1 MNELF
6 GIVILVLLIAGF
18 SVLSGGGRSASELR
32 MRRRWEANFES
43 EIRQIR
49 PTDATG
55 VLMCRRWRRV
65 GLRTRGSLPELRRG
79 TLSGPPLPGG
89 DRPKEH

>member
-1 MNELF
+1 VNELF

-43 EIRQIR
+43 EIRQVR
-49 PTDATG
+49 PSDATG
-55 VLMCRRWRRV
+55 VLMCRRCGASASERAGRCPSCGAV
-65 GLRTRGSLPELRRG
+65 L
-79 TLSGPPLPGG
+79 
-89 DRPKEH
+89 

>member
-18 SVLSGGGRSASELR
+18 TVLSGGGRSASELR

-43 EIRQIR
+43 ELRQIR

-55 VLMCRRWRRV
+55 VLMCRRCGASASERAGRCPSCGAV
-65 GLRTRGSLPELRRG
+65 L
-79 TLSGPPLPGG
+79 
-89 DRPKEH
+89 

>member
-49 PTDATG
+49 RTDATG
-55 VLMCRRWRRV
+55 VLMCRRCGVSAAERAGRCPSCGAV
-65 GLRTRGSLPELRRG
+65 L
-79 TLSGPPLPGG
+79 
-89 DRPKEH
+89 

>member
-32 MRRRWEANFES
+32 MRGRWEANFES

-55 VLMCRRWRRV
+55 VLMCRGCGASASERAGRCPSCGAV
-65 GLRTRGSLPELRRG
+65 L
-79 TLSGPPLPGG
+79 
-89 DRPKEH
+89 

>member
-18 SVLSGGGRSASELR
+18 SVLSGGGRSASDLR

-55 VLMCRRWRRV
+55 VLMCRRCGASASERAGRCPSCGAV
-65 GLRTRGSLPELRRG
+65 L
-79 TLSGPPLPGG
+79 
-89 DRPKEH
+89 

>member
-1 MNELF
+1 MNELL
-6 GIVILVLLIAGF
+6 GIVILVLLVAGF
-18 SVLSGGGRSASELR
+18 SVLSGGGRSASEVR

-55 VLMCRRWRRV
+55 VLMCRRCGASASERAGRCPSCGAV
-65 GLRTRGSLPELRRG
+65 L
-79 TLSGPPLPGG
+79 
-89 DRPKEH
+89 

>member
-1 MNELF
+1 MNELL

-18 SVLSGGGRSASELR
+18 TVLSGGGRSASELR

-55 VLMCRRWRRV
+55 VLMCRRCGASASERAGRCPSCGAV
-65 GLRTRGSLPELRRG
+65 L
-79 TLSGPPLPGG
+79 
-89 DRPKEH
+89 

>member
-1 MNELF
+1 VNELF

-18 SVLSGGGRSASELR
+18 TVLSGGGRSASELR
-32 MRRRWEANFES
+32 MRRRWDANFES

-55 VLMCRRWRRV
+55 VLMCRRCGASASERAGRCPSCGAV
-65 GLRTRGSLPELRRG
+65 L
-79 TLSGPPLPGG
+79 
-89 DRPKEH
+89 